1 MPVLAISTYPAG
13 HLVGRRHPDRAGRLP
28 RVYALTSVWVIAWVA
43 AHMFLQR
50 IVFSNDL
57 WWLQYY
63 IVDYESGFVR
73 RGLGGELL
81 RIFPRSHY
89 FTAAYAVLWA
99 SIAVWLIAL
108 GVLMWRIV
116 STGVRCQRKML
127 LALVVPVL
135 PFAFSYAVYSPHP
148 ELFGMAALLAFSVS
162 LTAVTTPRAR
172 MILSALYGIAIA
184 VLALVHEVIPL
195 AFALGAVLAIVVL
208 SKDATHRAQ
217 RTCAALAVGPGILST
232 LAVAALS
239 RRDLVAQLCAQVP
252 HGMVENPWGVSTTP
266 NRALD
271 YMLGR
276 VESRTDFHDFMCT
289 RVIPIF
295 EADTAGA
302 VSMLIRWGF
311 LPLAGAF
318 LLGLVYFLGTT
329 WTIRYFSGVPVRAF
343 LQEFR
348 HNLTLPLLASALLVP
363 VFVTAVDWTRWWILI
378 TCDVGMVYVLYAINR
393 REIEQAPSRRNLL
406 VFVCVVVALA
416 VIPTGAAN
424 NVGVWSVHLF

>member
-1 MPVLAISTYPAG
+1 MPVLAIYTHPAG
-13 HLVGRRHPDRAGRLP
+13 HLIGRRQPDLADRLP

-43 AHMFLQR
+43 AHMFFQR

-63 IVDYESGFVR
+63 VVNYESGFVR

-89 FTAAYAVLWA
+89 FTAAYAVLWV
-99 SIAVWLIAL
+99 SMAVWLIAL
-108 GVLMWRIV
+108 AVLMWRIV
-116 STGVRCQRKML
+116 STGARSQRKTL

-162 LTAVTTPRAR
+162 LTAVSTPRAR

-184 VLALVHEVIPL
+184 VLAFVHEAIPL
-195 AFALGAVLAIVVL
+195 AFALGAVLAIIVL
-208 SKDATHRAQ
+208 SKDATRRSQ
-217 RTCAALAVGPGILST
+217 RICAVLAVGPGILST
-232 LAVAALS
+232 LSVAALS

-252 HGMVENPWGVSTTP
+252 HGMVENPWAVSTTP

-276 VESRTDFHDFMCT
+276 VESRTDFHDFMCS

-295 EADTAGA
+295 EADTSGA

-311 LPLAGAF
+311 FPLLGAF
-318 LLGLVYFLGTT
+318 LLGLVYFVGTA

-343 LQEFR
+343 LHELR

-378 TCDVGMVYVLYAINR
+378 TCDVAMVYVLYAINR

-406 VFVCVVVALA
+406 AFVCIVAALA